1 MLTAEGGAVEKTAAD
16 GLGDIC
22 GVDGLARFEIAE
34 VVRMS
39 DSRRPRAF
47 SSPLVTQRGIPTSRR
62 LAPPQVG
69 RDLLTRLTG
78 AVPLGGWKPQ
88 AASEC
93 RGSDDRRRGHRSASR
108 G

>member
-62 LAPPQVG
+62 LALPQLSGEEVDGGFVG
-69 RDLLTRLTG
+69 VAPTAPEDEIVAFSG
-78 AVPLGGWKPQ
+78 
-88 AASEC
+88 
-93 RGSDDRRRGHRSASR
+93 
-108 G
+108 